1 MTTLYL
7 HAGREG
13 PAWQE
18 RFERAAPEWRVLAWP
33 AEVDRAEVDFIACWR
48 PPSGF
53 FQGFDALRAVFAFG
67 AGINH
72 LLARPDL
79 PASVPLVRLTD
90 AGMAEQMAEYAL
102 YGVLHWQRDMGA
114 YAAQQARAQWQPL
127 PPRLRSTVRVGVLG
141 LGAIGSVLAGTLA
154 TLGYATSGWSR
165 GARAV
170 PGVDCVHGAAAL
182 DPLLA
187 RSDVLVNLLPS
198 TPETR
203 LLLDA
208 ARLSRLPAGAFVVCA
223 SRGDQLDAAALVA
236 LLDRGHL
243 AGALLDVFETE
254 PLPEDSPLWRHPAV
268 RITPHVA
275 AITLP
280 EVSVAQIV
288 AKARALLAGRAID
301 GMVDRA
307 RAY

>member
-90 AGMAEQMAEYAL
+90 AGMAGGRVPVQVIGQVGE
-102 YGVLHWQRDMGA
+102 
-114 YAAQQARAQWQPL
+114 L
-127 PPRLRSTVRVGVLG
+127 PG
-141 LGAIGSVLAGTLA
+141 
-154 TLGYATSGWSR
+154 
-165 GARAV
+165 
-170 PGVDCVHGAAAL
+170 
-182 DPLLA
+182 
-187 RSDVLVNLLPS
+187 
-198 TPETR
+198 

-208 ARLSRLPAGAFVVCA
+208 DLAVGGEDGAAGRVVASILEAAQPVDENRYNRLRSDVADDSAHEGSAPLLPVHPTFLV
-223 SRGDQLDAAALVA
+223 LLAAA
-236 LLDRGHL
+236 
-243 AGALLDVFETE
+243 
-254 PLPEDSPLWRHPAV
+254 RH
-268 RITPHVA
+268 
-275 AITLP
+275 
-280 EVSVAQIV
+280 S
-288 AKARALLAGRAID
+288 
-301 GMVDRA
+301 
-307 RAY
+307 